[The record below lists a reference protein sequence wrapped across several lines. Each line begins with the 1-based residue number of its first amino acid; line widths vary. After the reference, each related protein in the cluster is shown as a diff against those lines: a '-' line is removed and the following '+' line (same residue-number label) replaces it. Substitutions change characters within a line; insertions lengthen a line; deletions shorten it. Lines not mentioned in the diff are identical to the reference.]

1 VPTFSGRRFRV
12 AILMLAAYIHRSE
25 GGAVVARFQNISVN
39 AVDGAP
45 IAGQP
50 PSADRVGRS
59 VARVLGETGLCAWA
73 TVTQDGRAHINLG
86 YFAQSADFHLYLLS
100 HPASL
105 HCRNVATNASMAV
118 AVFVSPQDWNAP
130 GRGIQLFGS
139 CTEVGGRD
147 VGDAERVYGHRY
159 TAYAAWKAA
168 LKPDDPA
175 GQYRFYRFVP
185 ERVKILDE
193 VEFGDAVFVQAEIV
207 RG

>member
-1 VPTFSGRRFRV
+1 VTAS
-12 AILMLAAYIHRSE
+12 
-25 GGAVVARFQNISVN
+25 FQSISAN

-59 VARVLGETGLCAWA
+59 VARVLEETGLCAWA
-73 TVTQDGRAHINLG
+73 TVTQEGRAHINIG

-105 HCRNVATNASMAV
+105 HCRNVATNASTAV
-118 AVFVSPQDWNAP
+118 AVFVSPQDWTAP
-130 GRGIQLFGS
+130 GRGVQLFGH
-139 CTEVGGRD
+139 CTEVGGDD
-147 VGDAERVYGHRY
+147 VRDAERVYGHRY
-159 TAYAAWKAA
+159 TAYAAWKATQQ
-168 LKPDDPA
+168 PSDPA
-175 GQYRFYRFVP
+175 REYRFYRFVP

-193 VEFGDAVFVQAEIV
+193 AEFGDAVFVQAEIV

>member
-1 VPTFSGRRFRV
+1 
-12 AILMLAAYIHRSE
+12 
-25 GGAVVARFQNISVN
+25 VVASFQNISAI

-50 PSADRVGRS
+50 PSADRVARS
-59 VARVLGETGLCAWA
+59 VARVLEETGLCAWA
-73 TVTQDGRAHINLG
+73 TVTQEGRAHINIG
-86 YFAQSADFHLYLLS
+86 YFAQSANLHLYLLS

-118 AVFVSPQDWNAP
+118 AVFVSPQDWTAP

-139 CTEVGGRD
+139 CTEIGGD
-147 VGDAERVYGHRY
+147 DIADAERVYGHRY

-168 LKPDDPA
+168 LKSGDPA

-185 ERVKILDE
+185 DRVKILDE
-193 VEFGDAVFVQAEIV
+193 PEFSDAVFVKAEIF
-207 RG
+207 RR